1 MYCVGDSN
9 TVSGVVNDMIFLN
22 EKILV
27 NSNQKSTIF
36 PQILLVVIKTM
47 QK

>member
-36 PQILLVVIKTM
+36 PKILLVVIKTM